1 MAPKDR
7 APLVSAGLAVAS
19 LLLLLLLLCATR
31 CGKYVLHCATALTSV
46 SHARHEPTANHKDA
60 AIDANTTLLVTI
72 ML

>member
-7 APLVSAGLAVAS
+7 VPLVSAGLAVAS
-19 LLLLLLLLCATR
+19 LLLLLLCATR
-31 CGKYVLHCATALTSV
+31 CGKYVPHCTHISLTL

-60 AIDANTTLLVTI
+60 AIDANTILLVT

>member
-19 LLLLLLLLCATR
+19 LLLLLLLCATR
-31 CGKYVLHCATALTSV
+31 CGKYVLHCTALTLV

-60 AIDANTTLLVTI
+60 GIDANTILLVTI